1 MTDIDEAML
10 IALVDGELDEV
21 TRRRVERAVADD
33 PALATRL
40 AAHRQLRDRLAR
52 HYAPIADDPV
62 PPHMRAL
69 LERSA
74 TVMPL
79 ARPAARW
86 RNWAMGGAIAA
97 SLVLGLGL
105 GRLTGGQDG
114 PVGIEDGVMVAQG
127 PLADALDTQLASA
140 SGNAAIRIGLTFQ
153 RKGGGWCRSFDGAVA
168 GVACREGQRWQV
180 QQALPGA
187 GPDAGQGGTAY
198 RQASSSDARVMAT
211 IDALADGAPVDAA
224 GEIRARQSG
233 WR

>member
-33 PALATRL
+33 PALAARL
-40 AAHRQLRDRLAR
+40 TAHRQLRERLSG
-52 HYAPIADDPV
+52 HYAPIAQEPV
-62 PPHMRAL
+62 PSAMRML
-69 LERSA
+69 LDQGA
-74 TVMPL
+74 VVTPF

-86 RNWAMGGAIAA
+86 RGWAMGGAIAA
-97 SLVLGLGL
+97 SLVLGLSL
-105 GRLTGGQDG
+105 GRLTGEQTG
-114 PVGIEDGVMVAQG
+114 PIALNDGVMVAQG
-127 PLADALDTQLASA
+127 ALAQALDTQLASA
-140 SGNAAIRIGLTFQ
+140 PGDAAVRIGLTFR

-168 GVACREGQRWQV
+168 GVACREGQGWQV

-187 GPDAGQGGTAY
+187 GQGQGGATY

-224 GEIRARQSG
+224 GEIRARQSD